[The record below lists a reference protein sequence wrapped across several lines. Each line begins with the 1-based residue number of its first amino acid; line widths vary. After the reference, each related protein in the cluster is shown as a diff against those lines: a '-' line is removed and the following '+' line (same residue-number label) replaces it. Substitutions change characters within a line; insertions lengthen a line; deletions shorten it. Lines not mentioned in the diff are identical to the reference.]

1 MILRG
6 IDLDVVKSQ
15 SAEAF
20 FFFNKSEN
28 TWMKKNPKYALELV
42 MISVCQ

>member
-1 MILRG
+1 MLLRG

-20 FFFNKSEN
+20 FNFKQVWKHMNEKKS
-28 TWMKKNPKYALELV
+28 
-42 MISVCQ
+42 